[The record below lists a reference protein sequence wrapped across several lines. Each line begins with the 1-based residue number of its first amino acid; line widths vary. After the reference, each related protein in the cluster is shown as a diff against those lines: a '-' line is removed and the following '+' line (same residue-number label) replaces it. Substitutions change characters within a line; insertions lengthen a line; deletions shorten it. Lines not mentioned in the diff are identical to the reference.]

1 MKTIV
6 FVRHLEKCR
15 EAHYQ
20 PVWEAKTGNVL
31 TRSTISAKEA
41 VRLHEKKLNR
51 LGITIGQIIKKGI
64 A

>member
-1 MKTIV
+1 MTV
-6 FVRHLEKCR
+6 FIRYNPRCR

-20 PVWEAKTGNVL
+20 AAWEAKTGNVL
-31 TRSTISAKEA
+31 THSTTSAEEA

-51 LGITIGQIIKKGI
+51 LGITIGRVIEKGI